1 MTAFATK
8 VRQRRDLCRESFVVC
23 LLIRTFAAIFMQM
36 KRHVLTI
43 IAILAVT
50 QSGMAQSDKRPEA
63 VDMDSPTF
71 VPTVK
76 VGKVLEGGDSI
87 QYMEMNNVYVFPP
100 VEFSSKRQAQAYMRL
115 VKNVKTV
122 LPIAK
127 EANMIMMETAEYLE
141 TLPSKAA
148 KEEHMKRVEKSI
160 MQEYKPRMKKLTYSQ
175 GKLLIKLIYR
185 ESHSSGYELIQAFL
199 GPVRAGFYQAFAWA
213 FGASLKKEYDA
224 EGIDRLTERVVLWV
238 EAGQL

>member
-1 MTAFATK
+1 
-8 VRQRRDLCRESFVVC
+8 
-23 LLIRTFAAIFMQM
+23 M
-36 KRHVLTI
+36 KRIVWF
-43 IAILAVT
+43 LAVACWVT
-50 QSGMAQSDKRPEA
+50 GAGCAYAQEKNRPEA
-63 VDMDSPTF
+63 ADMDSPTF

-141 TLPSKAA
+141 TLPTKKA

-160 MQEYKPRMKKLTYSQ
+160 MQTYKPRMKKLTYSQ

-213 FGASLKKEYDA
+213 FGASLKKEYDP
-224 EGIDRLTERVVLWV
+224 EGIDRLTERVVLMV